1 MTAVQPLPP
10 IDCDVSA
17 LTDADE
23 LALEA
28 LVRLQLTARRLG
40 RSIRL
45 CNANTSLVDL
55 LALVGLTEVLPVV
68 DAPGECGEADA
79 VDSGVEVNGQVEE
92 RKQVRVDEVVDR
104 GDAAL

>member
-1 MTAVQPLPP
+1 MPP

-45 CNANTSLVDL
+45 CNASTQLVDL
-55 LALVGLTEVLPVV
+55 LALVGLTDVLPVV
-68 DAPGECGEADA
+68 DATDDADA
-79 VDSGVEVNGQVEE
+79 GDSGVEMNGQVEE
-92 RKQVRVDEVVDR
+92 REQVRVDEVVDR
-104 GDAAL
+104 GDAAV

>member
-1 MTAVQPLPP
+1 VHPLPP

-40 RSIRL
+40 RTVRL
-45 CNANTSLVDL
+45 RNASAQLVDL
-55 LALVGLTEVLPVV
+55 LALVGLTDVLPVV
-68 DAPGECGEADA
+68 GDAADTA
-79 VDSGVEVNGQVEE
+79 GVDSGVEVNRQVEQ
-92 RKQVRVDEVVDR
+92 RKEVGVDEVVDR
-104 GDAAL
+104 GDAAF

>member
-1 MTAVQPLPP
+1 MHPLPP
-10 IDCDVSA
+10 IDCDVSS

-40 RSIRL
+40 RTIRL
-45 CNANTSLVDL
+45 RNASAQLVDL
-55 LALVGLTEVLPVV
+55 LALVGLTDVLQVPT
-68 DAPGECGEADA
+68 DAADA
-79 VDSGVEVNGQVEE
+79 EGSGVEVNGQVEQ
-92 RKQVRVDEVVDR
+92 RKKVRVDEVVDR

>member
-45 CNANTSLVDL
+45 CNASTQLVDL
-55 LALVGLTEVLPVV
+55 LALVGLTDVLPVV
-68 DAPGECGEADA
+68 DGAGNCCELAA

-92 RKQVRVDEVVDR
+92 REQVRVDEVVDR
-104 GDAAL
+104 GDAAV